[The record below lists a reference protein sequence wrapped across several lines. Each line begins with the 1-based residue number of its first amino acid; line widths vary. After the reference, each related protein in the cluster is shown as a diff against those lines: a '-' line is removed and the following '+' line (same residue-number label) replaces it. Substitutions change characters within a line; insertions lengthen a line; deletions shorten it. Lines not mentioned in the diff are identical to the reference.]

1 MNFED
6 YAHVSSLGQEN
17 IGVDEPVEVHLL
29 VERAR
34 FLVIFEDALEL
45 KHW

>member
-6 YAHVSSLGQEN
+6 YPHVSRLGQEN
-17 IGVDEPVEVHLL
+17 IGVDEPIEVDLL

-34 FLVIFEDALEL
+34 FLVILEDALEL